1 LNPLA
6 APTSAEASLAY
17 WLASV
22 AALATA
28 ALAVATCPELAPT
41 KLAVLNA
48 ALAEVSALLYA
59 EASAEA
65 VAAAAL

>member
-1 LNPLA
+1 LPEIPVAEAAITRVFA

-28 ALAVATCPELAPT
+28 ALAVATCPEFAT
-41 KLAVLNA
+41 A
-48 ALAEVSALLYA
+48 
-59 EASAEA
+59 
-65 VAAAAL
+65 